1 MHRARISK
9 QLKFLNALAK
19 PANNMKTYKNLYKQL
34 LNKERI
40 KQIIILAA
48 KGKKKR
54 REVRLVLDDLD
65 TYTDIVYSMLR
76 DKTFYM
82 KETHNKTILEN
93 GKERLLTISP
103 FFPNRIF
110 DYLIV
115 ESLKPIIRKS
125 MYEYCVGNVDKRGL
139 MYGKNVVAKRYKKYK
154 YYLKLDIHKFYP
166 STSSQELLNLISH
179 KIHDNAFI
187 ELCRCVVGSCECMPI
202 GSYYSQWLS
211 NWFLQDLDHMIKEQ
225 CRIPFYIRY
234 VDDMLLMGNNK
245 RALLRAMYKINEWL
259 KGHNLTLKRFEN
271 AYEVKQ
277 CPIDFL
283 GFRFG
288 EKIKLR
294 TRNFKKLNK
303 RVKRIRKTKHICLS
317 QARSLMSFI
326 GWLKQIN
333 IGYLYYKN
341 HIFSV
346 AKIGTLKKI
355 ISSKGAVS
363 LSNSE

>member
-1 MHRARISK
+1 MKI
-9 QLKFLNALAK
+9 LNALAK
-19 PANNMKTYKNLYKQL
+19 HNKIMKTYKNLYKQL

-40 KQIIILAA
+40 KEIIILAS

-54 REVRLVLDDLD
+54 CEVKRILNDLD
-65 TYTDIVYSMLR
+65 NYVDIVYNMLR

-82 KETHNKTILEN
+82 KETHNKIIFEK

-103 FFPNRIF
+103 FFPNRIL

-166 STSSQELLNLISH
+166 STSSQELLNLISN
-179 KIHDNAFI
+179 KIHDNDFI
-187 ELCRCVVGSCECMPI
+187 ELCRCVVGSCKCMPI
-202 GSYYSQWLS
+202 GSYCSQWLS

-225 CRIPFYIRY
+225 CKIPFYIRY

-259 KGHNLTLKRFEN
+259 NLHNLTLKRFEN
-271 AYEVKQ
+271 VYEVKQ
-277 CPIDFL
+277 RPIDFL

-303 RVKRIRKTKHICLS
+303 RIKHIRKTKHICLS
-317 QARSLMSFI
+317 QARSLISFI

-341 HIFSV
+341 HIYNV
-346 AKIGTLKKI
+346 VKLGKIKNI
-355 ISSKGAVS
+355 ISLNSKK
-363 LSNSE
+363 E